1 MSFMVYHQKM
11 TWQNLPKNSQL
22 RHHHITGAFSPASS
36 SRLLRIACNAASEPR
51 RQAGD
56 RSIVRTLRVGALAA
70 LPGGARRGE
79 TMVKPHFSPENFM
92 KSGKIYGK
100 HHDQHIFYEDQHD
113 QSKKIWTFE
122 KCLPCWSGFGCEEL
136 KKSWLS

>member
-113 QSKKIWTFE
+113 QSKKNMDI
-122 KCLPCWSGFGCEEL
+122 
-136 KKSWLS
+136 